1 MHTDSS
7 PDSRS
12 TAGRILRR
20 VLVLLVRAV
29 LVIVLLWVLLTVLV
43 VWLPGG
49 GCGCD
54 QDPTAATPLAG
65 QENVLESP
73 KRQEGRDHSD
83 VRAGVADSGAE
94 DWRQTHAHVEVTEDV
109 EALG

>member
-1 MHTDSS
+1 MMHPDSS

-20 VLVLLVRAV
+20 GLVLLVRAV
-29 LVIVLLWVLLTVLV
+29 LVLVLLAVLLAVL
-43 VWLPGG
+43 LMNLGG
-49 GCGCD
+49 EEGCGCD
-54 QDPTAATPLAG
+54 PNPTIATPLAG

-73 KRQEGRDHSD
+73 ERQAGRDHGD

-94 DWRQTHAHVEVTEDV
+94 DWRQTHAQVVVT
-109 EALG
+109 LM